1 MGRIYTIMVLPLLKR
16 LALSRVARKER
27 KLEHLSRR
35 MGGLQLGVSMH
46 LWENLP
52 GLEEMATGGLGL
64 KRSLAAVRQVL
75 ESDSNVNWNRT
86 AELMD
91 MIDPFLRDAH
101 LLLDHYDQGREGD
114 NRLFIVRKNIK
125 GLF

>member
-1 MGRIYTIMVLPLLKR
+1 
-16 LALSRVARKER
+16 
-27 KLEHLSRR
+27 
-35 MGGLQLGVSMH
+35 
-46 LWENLP
+46 
-52 GLEEMATGGLGL
+52 
-64 KRSLAAVRQVL
+64 
-75 ESDSNVNWNRT
+75 
-86 AELMD
+86 MD